1 MLIERKKVSELVL
14 EKIKNMIK
22 TGDFPPNSQLPSE
35 TKLAEMFGVSRS
47 PIREALSVLS
57 ASGLIETR
65 QGGRSWIR
73 EVNLAEML
81 EPVQFEMITVEEV
94 CDLLEMRTIIES
106 EAAYLAAKRHT
117 KEDLD
122 ELTKSLEAFSMTVKD
137 EHTIGFEADYAFHQV
152 IVRAAYNPFLTQA
165 IENLSELHLKAVRF
179 SLSKNLGWED
189 KRKEVFAEHEKIYET
204 FKRRDPNAA
213 RKAMKAHLTN
223 ARIKLGDP
231 RVLPS

>member
-1 MLIERKKVSELVL
+1 
-14 EKIKNMIK
+14 MIK

-94 CDLLEMRTIIES
+94 CDLLAMRTIIES
-106 EAAYLAAKRHT
+106 EAAYLAAKGQT

-122 ELTKSLEAFSMTVKD
+122 EDRKSTRLNSSHVAIS
-137 EHTIGFEADYAFHQV
+137 YA
-152 IVRAAYNPFLTQA
+152 
-165 IENLSELHLKAVRF
+165 
-179 SLSKNLGWED
+179 
-189 KRKEVFAEHEKIYET
+189 
-204 FKRRDPNAA
+204 
-213 RKAMKAHLTN
+213 
-223 ARIKLGDP
+223 
-231 RVLPS
+231 